1 MDHILHHSHP
11 FMETSSL
18 TSGHWNFV
26 TPQDSLK
33 VHYHLKFGCLVTHF
47 MTRYPVSS
55 ISSLPFFLPLS
66 VPPSLLPVL
75 PSYIYFIYFRERN
88 STRARAEGQRIS
100 S

>member
-11 FMETSSL
+11 FMGTSSL
-18 TSGHWNFV
+18 PSSHWNFV

-55 ISSLPFFLPLS
+55 ISSLLHSSLS
-66 VPPSLLPVL
+66 
-75 PSYIYFIYFRERN
+75 PSYIYFIYFREKN
-88 STRARAEGQRIS
+88 STSKGGGAENIKLTRL
-100 S
+100 